1 MRWDDFYNGHFDW
14 ADSTIRSRL
23 STLEDMGP
31 GSEIVEVVEDIDDMQ
46 VRSAL
51 IRKSMKLGAV
61 YSREDYCWLEPDIP
75 RKLFEELGAY
85 AGFDPNDPEDMNSQ
99 FPPDALPLDEV
110 YERVQQL
117 NREITPK
124 PKPKGHYLKAFLIAL
139 LGGGWRKGKYHGFRR
154 R

>member
-1 MRWDDFYNGHFDW
+1 MRWDDFYNDHFDW

-23 STLEDMGP
+23 STLEDIGP
-31 GSEIVEVVEDIDDMQ
+31 GCEVVEVAENIEDMQ

-61 YSREDYCWLEPDIP
+61 FSREDYCWLEPEIP

-85 AGFDPNDPEDMNSQ
+85 AGFDPNDPEDLNSQ
-99 FPPDALPLDEV
+99 YPPNGLPLDQV
-110 YERVQQL
+110 YECVQQL

-124 PKPKGHYLKAFLIAL
+124 SNPRRHYFKAFLIAL
-139 LGGGWRKGKYHGFRR
+139 LGGGWRKGNYRGFRR